1 MKQSN
6 LALLI
11 AFLTT
16 GMTVVAAAE
25 SKPNIIYILADDLG
39 YGDVH
44 CLNPQRGK
52 IKTPHLDRLAAQSM
66 VFTDAHAATSV
77 CSPTRYGVLTG
88 RYAWRTRLQKGVLLN
103 ESPPLIAPDR
113 LTVPKLLKRHGYRT
127 AGFGKWHLGLDAPLR
142 GGDILVDQLI
152 RNGPVTRGFD
162 SYFCS
167 DFRLFAP
174 FMFVEGD
181 RFAGQPLIDRTKVGV
196 KNDGGPALKPDDF
209 SHILPTVCD
218 RAVAK
223 LGEFATENQPF
234 FLYLAPGAPH
244 DPYAPTE
251 AWKGKSGLGSYAD
264 YVMETDAEIGR
275 VLEALEKNDLATNT
289 LIIFTS
295 DNGCA
300 PYAGVKQMEAKGH
313 YPSADKRGYKSDI
326 WEGGHRVPFMVCW
339 PGKVRVGT
347 TNSQTICLTDL
358 MATCAEV
365 LGEKLPDDAG
375 EDSVSLLPILKGQT
389 QPSLHDAVVHHS
401 LDGSFAIR
409 QGKWKLVFCSG
420 SGGWGAPENGS
431 KQAQGLPPIQ
441 LYDLAA
447 DPSEKNNV
455 QGGHPEV
462 LNALTALMGKYV
474 ANGRSTPGA
483 PQKNDVKVNFQT
495 KANQ

>member
-1 MKQSN
+1 M
-6 LALLI
+6 
-11 AFLTT
+11 
-16 GMTVVAAAE
+16 
-25 SKPNIIYILADDLG
+25 PIYILADDLG

-66 VFTDAHAATSV
+66 VFTDAHAASSV

-142 GGDILVDQLI
+142 GGDILVDQPI

-181 RFAGQPLIDRTKVGV
+181 RFAGQPLINRTKVGV

-300 PYAGVKQMEAKGH
+300 PYAGVMHAQKYDPLTVIFNLGH
-313 YPSADKRGYKSDI
+313 SYRKLATLLDGGYVELGLRQSDVTI
-326 WEGGHRVPFMVCW
+326 NPFALE
-339 PGKVRVGT
+339 PTPENLHFLHAFVRVLLEGADAYRL
-347 TNSQTICLTDL
+347 SDAEDRELYEPSR
-358 MATCAEV
+358 TCTCSIAISAGCSRSRTCCRGRLSARLDEV
-365 LGEKLPDDAG
+365 DRRR
-375 EDSVSLLPILKGQT
+375 SVRRP
-389 QPSLHDAVVHHS
+389 V
-401 LDGSFAIR
+401 R
-409 QGKWKLVFCSG
+409 
-420 SGGWGAPENGS
+420 
-431 KQAQGLPPIQ
+431 
-441 LYDLAA
+441 
-447 DPSEKNNV
+447 
-455 QGGHPEV
+455 
-462 LNALTALMGKYV
+462 
-474 ANGRSTPGA
+474 
-483 PQKNDVKVNFQT
+483 
-495 KANQ
+495 